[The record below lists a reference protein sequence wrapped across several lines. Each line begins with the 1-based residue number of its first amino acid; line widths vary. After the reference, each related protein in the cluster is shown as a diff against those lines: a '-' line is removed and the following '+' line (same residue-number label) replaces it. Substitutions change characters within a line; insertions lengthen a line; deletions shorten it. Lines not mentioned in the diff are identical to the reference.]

1 MVKVE
6 ELNPEVVCR
15 YRNEIAQFYYENIRT
30 CSCFEHYSFNEA
42 YEKIGDLINHLSSN
56 TCIAY
61 GAFEEKKII
70 GYIWAYLHPF
80 REETRMY
87 INEIRVR
94 EEYRN
99 RGIGKELIRMVEERA
114 KELNLPALYLHAEAT
129 NSDAIRLYESIGYKT
144 ERIQLRKEIM

>member
-1 MVKVE
+1 MVRIE
-6 ELNPEVVCR
+6 ELSPDNVQQ
-15 YRNEIAQFYYENIRT
+15 YRNEIAQFYYQNIRT
-30 CSCFEHYSFNEA
+30 CSCFEHYSFEES

-56 TCIAY
+56 TCSAY
-61 GAFEEKKII
+61 GAFEGDEII

-87 INEIRVR
+87 INEIRVK

-99 RGIGKELIRMVEERA
+99 RGIGKELMRMVEERA

-129 NSDAIRLYESIGYKT
+129 NPDAIRLYESIGYKT
-144 ERIQLRKEIM
+144 ERIQLRKDIM